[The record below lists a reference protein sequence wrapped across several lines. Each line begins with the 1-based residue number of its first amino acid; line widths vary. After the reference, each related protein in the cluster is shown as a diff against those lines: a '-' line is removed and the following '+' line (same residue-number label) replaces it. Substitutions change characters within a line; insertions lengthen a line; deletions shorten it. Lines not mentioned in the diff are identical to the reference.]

1 MSGGIAVITGESFGI
16 ADLLARRGYDLNLV
30 ARLAIHAGGSVRQ
43 QSRHHRSRSV
53 SEICYSRVAPK
64 PSSALRFDDPP
75 RTGEQACQDPG
86 A

>member
-30 ARLAIHAGGSVRQ
+30 ARLAIHAGGSIRRRGRRC
-43 QSRHHRSRSV
+43 QSMSA
-53 SEICYSRVAPK
+53 SEICYSPVAPK
-64 PSSALRFDDPP
+64 PRSALRFDDPP
-75 RTGEQACQDPG
+75 RTGEQGCQDPG